1 MSRRYVQCVQAA
13 LRAVAALLGA
23 PIQDA
28 PKVKTCQCGLSSGIP
43 AGPSEADNGTVE
55 RKTTLDTAEIFAAAR
70 QAYLCESRELQEEAA
85 GYRATAKK
93 IATIGDD
100 GIESLA
106 AADAELPTAALM
118 LRVIRGHLEVAET
131 MKQTRAA
138 MLRAEARRR
147 ERSGT

>member
-43 AGPSEADNGTVE
+43 VRQDETDGTTR

-85 GYRATAKK
+85 GYRATAQK

-100 GIESLA
+100 GIEGLA

-131 MKQTRAA
+131 MKQTRVA